1 MGAIQFRKPPLI
13 ALAIFAISA
22 GHLIVNR
29 RNEKLT
35 AIPTDINPDVTIL
48 QLEYN
53 DVTHIEEGDLGSLV
67 WLQVLYIGHNK
78 INFISQAA
86 FINNTKLGK
95 IVMSHYT
102 LPEFPLAFVGLWPSI
117 VYLDIK
123 NGELI
128 TQTVILARFPLL
140 QRFAINDVKIK
151 LEMGHLPSLKKM
163 YAQRCALD
171 TFPNLSGAPGL
182 EWVQLHNNNFTEV
195 PQSALMGLK
204 NLARLNFPG
213 NRVSYIPDL
222 SHLMSLE
229 MLKADENY
237 IISFPDLYHLPLTT
251 LTLSNNPL
259 LCDKTLCWIR
269 MWDMMKPVIEMSEIT
284 CAYPHK
290 HMGFTLMSIHPTEM
304 HCYEGNIRFSHCV
317 VYQHFY

>member
-67 WLQVLYIGHNK
+67 WLQVLYIGHN
-78 INFISQAA
+78 
-86 FINNTKLGK
+86 

-117 VYLDIK
+117 VYLDVK

-151 LEMGHLPSLKKM
+151 LEMGHLPSLKEM

-213 NRVSYIPDL
+213 NRVSY
-222 SHLMSLE
+222 
-229 MLKADENY
+229 
-237 IISFPDLYHLPLTT
+237 
-251 LTLSNNPL
+251 
-259 LCDKTLCWIR
+259 
-269 MWDMMKPVIEMSEIT
+269 
-284 CAYPHK
+284 
-290 HMGFTLMSIHPTEM
+290 
-304 HCYEGNIRFSHCV
+304 
-317 VYQHFY
+317 